1 MVRIMG
7 ENDLIKIE
15 LGCGKTKTD
24 GFIGVDR
31 FPLPGVDVVADME
44 KTLPFPDDYAD
55 IIYACHSLEH
65 VDNFEHLIREIYR
78 IARHGALIFILA
90 PYCKTSLNEANFYH
104 RTRFDEN
111 TFRFFTA
118 EQEGPFAL
126 REYRCGHI
134 VEWGLKGSDNS
145 DCEVE
150 LTTLEMELFY
160 FQEYRDLSPEEQTNA
175 RRALDNVC
183 DQIYYLL
190 AVNKENRFFSPEEK
204 QALLQTGIRLAPQT
218 IIEKRAA
225 LRLNDTPAGSILTDI
240 RGWIEQGIAQSERRT
255 FYEQEVLQQ
264 NVTQNFQAQ
273 MQQIQ
278 ELKVKTTQDFQLQK
292 VQLRELKVKTA
303 QSFQSQKVQFQE
315 MKVKIEQDLQSQK
328 LRFQELKD
336 KITQDF
342 QLQEIQLQE
351 LKVKIEQ
358 NLQVKE
364 EQIQEIKAKMLQDIA
379 LQEVQAQ
386 ELRTQVEQKL
396 LGIRESFLKEQQ
408 QQVAVTRSLAAH
420 VLEQVASRAK
430 KPPRRFFLGWPV
442 GRGLFDTICLTNP
455 TFAEGLILHDL
466 GQHGYVPL
474 AISNFLP
481 IQTYV
486 EYPIR
491 GWGKTLNLFLFGM
504 PGSRLFIEVV
514 TNGAITHQEDLMIH
528 GDGAYQIPISPVA
541 EKAAV
546 RLCIR
551 DNCSL
556 IRTLEVRKSF
566 LFLSKRELA
575 CFVSH

>member
-1 MVRIMG
+1 M
-7 ENDLIKIE
+7 
-15 LGCGKTKTD
+15 
-24 GFIGVDR
+24 
-31 FPLPGVDVVADME
+31 
-44 KTLPFPDDYAD
+44 
-55 IIYACHSLEH
+55 
-65 VDNFEHLIREIYR
+65 
-78 IARHGALIFILA
+78 
-90 PYCKTSLNEANFYH
+90 
-104 RTRFDEN
+104 
-111 TFRFFTA
+111 
-118 EQEGPFAL
+118 
-126 REYRCGHI
+126 
-134 VEWGLKGSDNS
+134 
-145 DCEVE
+145 
-150 LTTLEMELFY
+150 
-160 FQEYRDLSPEEQTNA
+160 
-175 RRALDNVC
+175 
-183 DQIYYLL
+183 
-190 AVNKENRFFSPEEK
+190 
-204 QALLQTGIRLAPQT
+204 
-218 IIEKRAA
+218 
-225 LRLNDTPAGSILTDI
+225 
-240 RGWIEQGIAQSERRT
+240 
-255 FYEQEVLQQ
+255 
-264 NVTQNFQAQ
+264 
-273 MQQIQ
+273 
-278 ELKVKTTQDFQLQK
+278 
-292 VQLRELKVKTA
+292 
-303 QSFQSQKVQFQE
+303 
-315 MKVKIEQDLQSQK
+315 
-328 LRFQELKD
+328 
-336 KITQDF
+336 
-342 QLQEIQLQE
+342 
-351 LKVKIEQ
+351 KVKIEQ
-358 NLQVKE
+358 NLQVQE

-420 VLEQVASRAK
+420 VLEQVACRAK

-466 GQHGYVPL
+466 GRYGYVPL

-504 PGSRLFIEVV
+504 TGSRLFIEVV